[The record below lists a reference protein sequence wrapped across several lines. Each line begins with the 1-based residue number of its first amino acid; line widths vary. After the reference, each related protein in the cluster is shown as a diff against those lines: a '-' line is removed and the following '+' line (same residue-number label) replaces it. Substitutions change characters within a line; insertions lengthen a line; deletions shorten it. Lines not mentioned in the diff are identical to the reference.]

1 MKKEEKIKIESDVFQ
16 KLIKHFRKKTN
27 VQNIDLMN
35 TADFCRNC
43 LSKWYMASAKKRGI
57 NLNYEEAKKIIS
69 SLTFL

>member
-35 TADFCRNC
+35 TADFCRYC
-43 LSKWYMASAKKRGI
+43 LSKFK
-57 NLNYEEAKKIIS
+57 L
-69 SLTFL
+69 